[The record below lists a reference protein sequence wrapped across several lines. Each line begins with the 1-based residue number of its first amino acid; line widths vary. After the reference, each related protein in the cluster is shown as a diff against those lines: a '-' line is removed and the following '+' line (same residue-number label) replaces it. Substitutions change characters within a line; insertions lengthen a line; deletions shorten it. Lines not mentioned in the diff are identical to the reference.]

1 MPRRD
6 GRRADQLRPVRI
18 EPGYLRYA
26 EGSAL
31 IDMGNTRVLCAA
43 TIENSVPPHLVGK
56 GVGWVTGEY
65 SMLPRSSPQRVRREA
80 VTGKLGGRTHEIM
93 RLIGRSARVVVDLT
107 ALGERTVILDCD
119 VLQADGGTRTASI
132 TGSCVALHMA
142 LAKLGLPKHPMRELV
157 AAVSVGVCSGEAVLD
172 LDYAEDS
179 TASVDMNVV
188 MAESGRFI
196 ELQGTAEHE
205 PFTDAELAALLARAR
220 SGLSELFAAQR
231 RLLGGQA

>member
-6 GRRADQLRPVRI
+6 GRRADQLRTVRI
-18 EPGYLRYA
+18 ETGYLRYA

-56 GVGWVTGEY
+56 GSGWVTGEY

-80 VTGKLGGRTHEIM
+80 VAGKLGGRTHEIM

-107 ALGERTVILDCD
+107 ALGERTLILDCD
-119 VLQADGGTRTASI
+119 VLQADGGTRTAAI

-157 AAVSVGVCSGEAVLD
+157 AAVSVGVCNGEAVLD

-179 TASVDMNVV
+179 TASVDMNVI

-196 ELQGTAEHE
+196 ELQGTAERE

-220 SGLSELFAAQR
+220 SGLSELFAEQR
-231 RLLGGQA
+231 RLLGGHA